1 MKKRNILTAIA
12 VMAALATLTTG
23 CVVRTGTDRSK
34 HITRNV
40 RVAEFER
47 INIAGNF
54 DVEYVQGDSIS
65 VLVEGKERLLN
76 ATDIRVE
83 EGTLFIKMKP
93 LSVSGFR
100 GSVNVVVTSPDLIAV
115 NMTGNGDFTADGHVD
130 TDHLTLSLTGN
141 GDIDF
146 NDLICDRLDLQLTGN
161 GDITVEGLTCGYV
174 NMLLTGNGD
183 ITVAGDAR
191 KMDMRKTG
199 NGDINMEKLNIAD

>member
-34 HITRNV
+34 HVTRNV

-83 EGTLFIKMKP
+83 EGTLFIKMNP

-100 GSVNVVVTSPDLIAV
+100 GSVKVLVTSPDLIAV

-146 NDLICDRLDLQLTGN
+146 NDIICDRLDLQLTGN